1 MRNFNEST
9 ITDAVIER
17 INDAPDARVKE
28 ISASLIRHLHDF
40 VRDVRLTE
48 AEWSYAIDFL
58 TRTGKT
64 CDGNRQEFILLSDTL
79 GVSMLVDAINH
90 ASPGATET
98 TVLGPFYVENPPEYP
113 SGADIRGTLEGDPL
127 YVHGRVT
134 STGGAPLANA
144 VVDVWHSDKE
154 AIMMYSTSSRPKV
167 LPAERACTPT
177 PTASTAFGRSSRQP
191 IRSPTMARSATC
203 LRLKRA
209 TPGDRRMCTS

>member
-1 MRNFNEST
+1 MRNFNETT
-9 ITDAVIER
+9 ITGAVIER
-17 INDAPDARVKE
+17 IKDAPDARVKA

-113 SGADIRGTLEGDPL
+113 SGAWSFRRLFRRPAIRPRGRHFGRRARCPGRRRRWGAPGPTAPLPRRLSRTRAPAAAIRG
-127 YVHGRVT
+127 
-134 STGGAPLANA
+134 
-144 VVDVWHSDKE
+144 
-154 AIMMYSTSSRPKV
+154 
-167 LPAERACTPT
+167 RA
-177 PTASTAFGRSSRQP
+177 R
-191 IRSPTMARSATC
+191 
-203 LRLKRA
+203 
-209 TPGDRRMCTS
+209 

>member
-1 MRNFNEST
+1 MRNFNKST
-9 ITDAVIER
+9 ITDAVIDR
-17 INDAPDARVKE
+17 IKDAPDARVKQ

-40 VRDVRLTE
+40 VRDVRLSE
-48 AEWSYAIDFL
+48 AEWAYAIDFL

-127 YVHGRVT
+127 YVQGRVT
-134 STGGAPLANA
+134 STGGL
-144 VVDVWHSDKE
+144 HSRTPSSTCGTPTRR
-154 AIMMYSTSSRPKV
+154 AIMMCSTSSRPKG
-167 LPAERACTPT
+167 LPGERACAPT
-177 PTASTAFGRSSRQP
+177 PTAFIASGRSSRQP

-203 LRLKRA
+203 
-209 TPGDRRMCTS
+209 